1 MMKTKSRMY
10 MTGIIDESVQCHISV
25 IDITEHKLM
34 EIELIKAKEVAEA
47 AAITKANFSLT

>member
-1 MMKTKSRMY
+1 MK
-10 MTGIIDESVQCHISV
+10 IVCSVISV

-47 AAITKANFSLT
+47 AAITKANFLAHMSS

>member
-1 MMKTKSRMY
+1 
-10 MTGIIDESVQCHISV
+10 V

-47 AAITKANFSLT
+47 AAITKANFLLT